1 MYELLLTD
9 KEILLLDL
17 WIDAVFR
24 NTDYAY
30 NVFGLGKSCGKYEIY
45 IIFDWDLMNDSS
57 FYFNLDEWDK
67 WAASKNY
74 TDYGRYYEYLYPVTA
89 FLECLWDDVQFI
101 EDLIDVSADD
111 IKTFNGIMDRYHI
124 DPALR
129 L

>member
-24 NTDYAY
+24 HTDYAY
-30 NVFGLGKSCGKYEIY
+30 NIFGLGKSCGEYEIY
-45 IIFDWDLMNDSS
+45 IIFDWELMDDSR
-57 FYFNLDEWDK
+57 FYFNLDEWEQ

-74 TDYGRYYEYLYPVTA
+74 TDYGMYYEYLYPVTA